1 MNGDC
6 VTIVNVGLI
15 ILGTGVFTMGAS
27 VGPFVTM
34 LGRIVVTG
42 AITISG
48 ILGVA
53 VNKTFFNEG

>member
-1 MNGDC
+1 
-6 VTIVNVGLI
+6 VNVGLI
-15 ILGTGVFTMGAS
+15 ILGTGVCITGAN

-53 VNKTFFNEG
+53 VNNTFFNEGECVIGA